1 MLVYV
6 LRRLLGT
13 VVLLVAVV
21 VVTFL
26 LIRMA
31 PGDAALTLGG
41 SGGGDP
47 QYLAA
52 LRHRLG
58 LDRTVLEQ
66 LSSYARAVFQGDL
79 GFSAVRG
86 RPVLEVI
93 TGRLPAT
100 LLLAGTSIVMGT
112 VGGVLLGLASAA
124 RRRTSTDTAI
134 SVGTLVVYSLPI
146 FWVGQLLVALFAVR
160 LRWLPA
166 GGMTSVA
173 SLSGTGQI
181 VDIARHLVL
190 PAATLSLLLLG
201 LVVRTTR
208 TAAMEAFEQDWV
220 RTARG
225 KGLSPRQVL
234 FRHVLPNALRPVITV
249 VATNMALVLT
259 GTVLIE
265 VVYSWPGLGR
275 LLLDSVLSRDNPV
288 LVGLLLFSAFAV
300 SIINLLADLAYGA
313 FDPRLRSSH
322 R

>member
-1 MLVYV
+1 MLAYI

-13 VVLLVAVV
+13 IVLLVAVV
-21 VVTFL
+21 VVTFV

-58 LDRTVLEQ
+58 LDRTLLEQ
-66 LSSYARAVFQGDL
+66 LTSYIGAVFQGDL

-93 TGRLPAT
+93 MGRLPAT
-100 LLLAGTSIVMGT
+100 LLLAGTSIVIGT

-124 RRRTSTDTAI
+124 RRRTRTDTAI
-134 SVGTLVVYSLPI
+134 SVVTLVAYSLPI
-146 FWVGQLLVALFAVR
+146 FWVGQLLVALLAVR

-173 SLSGTGQI
+173 SLSGPGLV
-181 VDIARHLVL
+181 VDVARHLVL
-190 PAATLSLLLLG
+190 PAGALSLLLLG

-208 TAAMEAFEQDWV
+208 TSAMEAFDEDWV

-234 FRHVLPNALRPVITV
+234 LRHVLPNAVRPVITV
-249 VATNMALVLT
+249 IATNLALVLT

-300 SIINLLADLAYGA
+300 SMVNLLADLAYA
-313 FDPRLRSSH
+313 VFDPRLRS
-322 R
+322 RYR